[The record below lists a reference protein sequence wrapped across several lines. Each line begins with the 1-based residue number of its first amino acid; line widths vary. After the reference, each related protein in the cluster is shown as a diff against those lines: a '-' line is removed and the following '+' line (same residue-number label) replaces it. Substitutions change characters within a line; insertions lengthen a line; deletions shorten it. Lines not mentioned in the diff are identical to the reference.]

1 MKMAEEW
8 MMAQARPRMS
18 ATGRRSEEGRQPG
31 DRMQVLVGK

>member
-1 MKMAEEW
+1 MNMAQEW

-18 ATGRRSEEGRQPG
+18 AAGRRLEEGRQPG